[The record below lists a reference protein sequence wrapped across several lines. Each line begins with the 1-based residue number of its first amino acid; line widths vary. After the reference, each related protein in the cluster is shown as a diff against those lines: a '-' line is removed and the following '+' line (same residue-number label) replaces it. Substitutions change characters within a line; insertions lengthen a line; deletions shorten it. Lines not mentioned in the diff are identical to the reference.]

1 MRAPLLS
8 AFLLLAPIASAEN
21 RGEVLFNQA
30 CSRCHVAQAPSKPQP
45 TSGLVAASRGSG
57 PNLGELM
64 PRRTYEQVRKWIQGP
79 QRLKPDTGC
88 DTRMLAPS
96 DLDALMSFLAT
107 VSQPPEPP
115 REQRLRQ
122 ELEQQLA
129 ERRARQPRSGVKET
143 R

>member
-1 MRAPLLS
+1 MRVPLIPTL
-8 AFLLLAPIASAEN
+8 LLLAPLAHAEN

-30 CSRCHVAQAPSKPQP
+30 CSRCHVARVQTKSQP
-45 TSGLVAASRGSG
+45 TSGLVAASKGNG

-64 PRRTYEQVRKWIQGP
+64 PRRGYEQVRKWIQGP
-79 QRLKPDTGC
+79 QKLKPDTGC
-88 DTRMLAPS
+88 DTRMLAAS

-107 VSQPPEPP
+107 TSQPPEPP
-115 REQRLRQ
+115 RADRLRQ

-129 ERRARQPRSGVKET
+129 ERRAKGT

>member
-1 MRAPLLS
+1 MRVHLLP
-8 AFLLLAPIASAEN
+8 ALLLLAPLAHAES
-21 RGEVLFNQA
+21 RGEVLFQQA
-30 CSRCHVAQAPSKPQP
+30 CSRCHVAQVQTKAPS
-45 TSGLVAASRGSG
+45 TSGLVAASKGSG
-57 PNLGELM
+57 PHLGELL
-64 PRRTYEQVRKWIQGP
+64 PRRGYEQVRKWIQGP

-107 VSQPPEPP
+107 ASQPPEPQ
-115 REQRLRQ
+115 RAERLRQ

-129 ERRARQPRSGVKET
+129 ERRAKET

>member
-1 MRAPLLS
+1 MRVHLLP
-8 AFLLLAPIASAEN
+8 ALLLLAPLASAED

-30 CSRCHVAQAPSKPQP
+30 CSRCHVARVPTKAEP
-45 TSGLVAASRGSG
+45 TSGLIAASRGNG

-64 PRRTYEQVRKWIQGP
+64 QRRTYAQVRTWIQGP
-79 QRLKPDTGC
+79 HRIRPDTGC

-96 DLDALMSFLAT
+96 DLDTLMSFLAT
-107 VSQPPEPP
+107 ASQPPEPP
-115 REQRLRQ
+115 RKERLRQ

-129 ERRARQPRSGVKET
+129 ERRAKET